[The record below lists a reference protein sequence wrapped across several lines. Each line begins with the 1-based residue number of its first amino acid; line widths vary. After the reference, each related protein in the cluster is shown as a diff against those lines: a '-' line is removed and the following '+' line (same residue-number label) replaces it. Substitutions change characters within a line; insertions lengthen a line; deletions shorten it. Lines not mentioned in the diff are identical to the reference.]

1 MKRTAARRFSRIED
15 AVEALPLRRH
25 VVRRAF
31 AEFCETGEL
40 PERQRL
46 AEAVVDE
53 LLGPREAECDP
64 HVITVVLRAL
74 GGPQAKP
81 KPFEVA
87 PPRTVRE
94 HLFAEAIYGDG
105 IARNAARR
113 AIVWAVDGGADV
125 CAADFAAHH
134 GLPTIGTVGLHVL
147 GWPGRLVRAPYEEQ
161 ARRLLARNEAL
172 QERVPNDVP
181 AWREEVVDAVLAFE
195 LEGELPPEGLL
206 REAVLIDAEFAAL
219 LRHRRG
225 EDVAEVMAAFDAA
238 ATAVGAE
245 RDDAVSRLQQLVRRG
260 AQRARNARR
269 ATSSST

>member
-1 MKRTAARRFSRIED
+1 
-15 AVEALPLRRH
+15 
-25 VVRRAF
+25 VRRAF
-31 AEFCETGEL
+31 AEFRETGEL

-94 HLFAEAIYGDG
+94 HLFAEALYGDG
-105 IARNAARR
+105 IARNAARH
-113 AIVWAVDGGADV
+113 AIAWAVDGGANV

-147 GWPGRLVRAPYEEQ
+147 GWPRRLVRAPYEEQ

-195 LEGELPPEGLL
+195 VDGDLPPEGLL
-206 REAVLIDAEFAAL
+206 REAVLVDAEFAAL

-225 EDVAEVMAAFDAA
+225 EDVAQELAAFDAA
-238 ATAVGAE
+238 ATNAGEE
-245 RDDAVSRLQQLVRRG
+245 REAAIACVQNMVRRR
-260 AQRARNARR
+260 AQRL
-269 ATSSST
+269 